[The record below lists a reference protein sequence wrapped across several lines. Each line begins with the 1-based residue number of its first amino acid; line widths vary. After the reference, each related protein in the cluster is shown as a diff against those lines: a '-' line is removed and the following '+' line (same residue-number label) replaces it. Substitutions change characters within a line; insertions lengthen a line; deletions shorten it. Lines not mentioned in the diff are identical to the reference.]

1 MPYLTRT
8 WQAPGGWKGEGWP
21 RDKVTAFERLMRA
34 ASVKRK
40 GEPRLVDAWDDGRSV
55 MCWYAARVCP
65 EETVLRDKVRE
76 VFGAHERAGD
86 TSAPRGT

>member
-40 GEPRLVDAWDDGRSV
+40 GEPRLVDAWDDGRD
-55 MCWYAARVCP
+55 AR
-65 EETVLRDKVRE
+65 LRGQHPLAGL
-76 VFGAHERAGD
+76 GAWCGPARLSARS
-86 TSAPRGT
+86 TSPTTQ